1 MYAVLKILYSEKHF
15 ITEEEC
21 RRVREVGRWWFDE
34 LALTVAMKSPGVVQ
48 QALDAL
54 EGYTKEVWYIRA
66 AQPIKG
72 SLKYSCISDV
82 VRMGECLLHLHALL
96 QSLSLMNVHCSRCS
110 MDPTSLPPLW
120 LD

>member
-1 MYAVLKILYSEKHF
+1 MQKSW
-15 ITEEEC
+15 
-21 RRVREVGRWWFDE
+21 RGGRWWPWFDE
-34 LALTVAMKSPGVVQ
+34 LALIVAMKSPGVAQ

-54 EGYTKEVWYIRA
+54 EGYAKEVWYIRA

-72 SLKYSCISDV
+72 LLKYSCISDV
-82 VRMGECLLHLHALL
+82 VIIRMGEGLLCLHPLL